1 MGRVETKV
9 PINGAWMK
17 RVIDWRG
24 TSLYALGR
32 SKESGGIGWNIRT
45 IRRAASEGAISPK
58 LLDDLA
64 RTLNV
69 SPDYLAGKYCR
80 TLEYPIMELE
90 GVEEYWI
97 ENYLNPDRFP
107 YEPDET
113 KSPDTYQHL
122 LDTLRVHGVN
132 DDEYNKLDMRDRSR
146 LEEKINLAVTSVLKE
161 WFPDCA
167 HSAAIDYED
176 ASAWRDEQDVIEA
189 MLDFLVEK
197 GYATVSD

>member
-32 SKESGGIGWNIRT
+32 SKESGGIDWNIRT

-64 RTLNV
+64 RALNV
-69 SPDYLAGKYCR
+69 SPDYLAGKYSH

-90 GVEEYWI
+90 GVKEYWTQ
-97 ENYLNPDRFP
+97 NYLNPDRFP
-107 YEPDET
+107 YDPDERER
-113 KSPDTYQHL
+113 PDAYQHL
-122 LDTLRVHGVN
+122 LDTLHVHGVR
-132 DDEYNKLDMRDRSR
+132 DDEYKKLDMRDRSR
-146 LEEKINLAVTSVLKE
+146 LEEKIDLAVTNVLKE
-161 WFPDCA
+161 WFPNCTR
-167 HSAAIDYED
+167 SAAIDYED
-176 ASAWRDEQDVIEA
+176 AGAWRDEQDVIEA

-197 GYATVSD
+197 GYVTVSD